1 MPDER
6 ESCPIRCSRDRPAAP
21 SPVVSWP
28 QPAGDGRGSTGDERR
43 AAGGGRGSQLDD
55 VLAPGSR
62 SCSRTF
68 GSASD
73 IREREPVGASPRVDS
88 VAAAGGRRT
97 AADGRLAGGRTAGAS
112 SMTFLLPEVALAP
125 ERSGARVTFG
135 SANRWGR
142 RRGWPDRLAAAAGG
156 RRDGL
161 AGGRRRTGGWRAAA
175 GGRLA
180 DGRAAG
186 GRTAEAISI
195 TFLLPEVALAPERS
209 EALMTFGSANRWGH
223 PRVPPHPAHHTST
236 PAIPRLSIH
245 THQDNSRTPR
255 NTRRGNGGNC
265 SPAAHPFPR
274 SCRLGRF
281 G

>member
-68 GSASD
+68 GSAGD
-73 IREREPVGASPRVDS
+73 IREREPVGASPRM
-88 VAAAGGRRT
+88 AGQAGRGGRRAAGRAGRRT
-97 AADGRLAGGRTAGAS
+97 AADGRLAGGGT
-112 SMTFLLPEVALAP
+112 
-125 ERSGARVTFG
+125 
-135 SANRWGR
+135 
-142 RRGWPDRLAAAAGG
+142 GWPADGGGRAAGG

-223 PRVPPHPAHHTST
+223 PRVPPHAYHPTTNPANT
-236 PAIPRLSIH
+236 RFSIH